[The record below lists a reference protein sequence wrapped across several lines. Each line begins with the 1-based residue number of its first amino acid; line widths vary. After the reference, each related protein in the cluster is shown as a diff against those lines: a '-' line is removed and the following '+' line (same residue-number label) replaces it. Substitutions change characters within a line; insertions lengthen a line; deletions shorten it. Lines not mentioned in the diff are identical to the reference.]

1 MTLEERQVIYKQ
13 LEDQKGRKHQIL
25 VVIEEMSELT
35 KELTKF
41 LREDSYTNTK
51 KLCEEM
57 ADAKVVL
64 EQLDRFFDP
73 EQKLVPFI
81 MDYKLERLKMF
92 YLAIPLTKTERKI
105 AFEEDLGNSN
115 IINEFSEW
123 SNDQNKRV
131 IIFNKQTYL
140 RDKMTKAEANSMLKL
155 GGIMT
160 IKKSSNDIIGSR
172 DFDELIFGILTK
184 YKTTSFYDW
193 EIGIKDNGLHSI
205 LRFQNEKEFINQDIF
220 LKLCIRELHFLPD
233 RIPIKKWT
241 EIINKALAN
250 LKICDD

>member
-13 LEDQKGRKHQIL
+13 LENQKGQEHQIL
-25 VVIEEMSELT
+25 VAIEEMSELT

-92 YLAIPLTKTERKI
+92 YLDMPLTESERKT
-105 AFEEDLGNSN
+105 AFEEGLDN
-115 IINEFSEW
+115 
-123 SNDQNKRV
+123 
-131 IIFNKQTYL
+131 
-140 RDKMTKAEANSMLKL
+140 
-155 GGIMT
+155 T
-160 IKKSSNDIIGSR
+160 IENGS
-172 DFDELIFGILTK
+172 FIQLIFGTLTK

-193 EIGIKDNGLHSI
+193 EIGIKRDGKHSI
-205 LRFQNEKEFINQDIF
+205 LRFQNEKELIQQDVF
-220 LKLCIRELHFLPD
+220 LKLCMRELHFLPI
-233 RIPIKKWT
+233 RIDASQWV
-241 EIINKALAN
+241 ELVNKALTN
-250 LKICDD
+250 LLISND